1 MNIANLTIASAR
13 AAIAEKQITA
23 TVLAEAFFAKI
34 KAEDREIHAWLT
46 LCEDR
51 ALAQA
56 QRIDELGAHA
66 GKSLP
71 PLVGVPVG
79 VKDVMVTNGV
89 RMTPGSKILENFVP
103 PYDCTAVA
111 RLESAGA
118 IILGKT
124 NFDEFAMGSSDENSA
139 YGPVPILTTSLVYP
153 ADRAADR

>member
-51 ALAQA
+51 ALAHA
-56 QRIDELGAHA
+56 QRIYELDAHA

-71 PLVGVPVG
+71 PLDGVPFG
-79 VKDVMVTNGV
+79 VKDVMVTNSV
-89 RMTPGSKILENFVP
+89 RTPAVPKILDHFVP
-103 PYDCTAVA
+103 PYDYTAPGLLVA
-111 RLESAGA
+111 
-118 IILGKT
+118 
-124 NFDEFAMGSSDENSA
+124 
-139 YGPVPILTTSLVYP
+139 
-153 ADRAADR
+153 